1 MIPTMVLVTEV
12 PTLLPMMTGMPSLSV
27 MAPLAAI
34 ATTIE
39 VVAEE
44 DCQRYIFN
52 GAEAETC
59 FIKTQFFEKAP
70 TTVPSLGESFCTDM
84 RPNFR

>member
-59 FIKTQFFEKAP
+59 FSKH
-70 TTVPSLGESFCTDM
+70 
-84 RPNFR
+84 NFLKRRQPPYHR